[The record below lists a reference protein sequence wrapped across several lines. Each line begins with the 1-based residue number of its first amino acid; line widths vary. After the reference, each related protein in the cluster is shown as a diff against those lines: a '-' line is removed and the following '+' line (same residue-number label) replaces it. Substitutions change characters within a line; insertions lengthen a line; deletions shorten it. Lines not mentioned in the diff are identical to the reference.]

1 MTNEERL
8 VYLILGNIGDEVAL
22 KNICEAHSIEME
34 EIDDQEKK
42 FLIHTNQF
50 YCNIEAFMDLHQET
64 REEFDFLLKNGY
76 IVKTSD
82 GFVWKNV
89 V

>member
-1 MTNEERL
+1 MTDEERL

-22 KNICEAHSIEME
+22 KNICEAHSIEIE
-34 EIDDQEKK
+34 QIDDREKE

-50 YCNIEAFMDLHQET
+50 YCNAEAFMDLHLET
-64 REEFDFLLKNGY
+64 KEEFDYLLESGD

>member
-34 EIDDQEKK
+34 EIDEQ
-42 FLIHTNQF
+42 
-50 YCNIEAFMDLHQET
+50 
-64 REEFDFLLKNGY
+64 
-76 IVKTSD
+76 
-82 GFVWKNV
+82 
-89 V
+89 

>member
-1 MTNEERL
+1 MTDGERL

-22 KNICEAHSIEME
+22 KNICEAHSIEIE
-34 EIDDQEKK
+34 EIDVREKE

-50 YCNIEAFMDLHQET
+50 YSSVEAFMDLHLET
-64 REEFDFLLKNGY
+64 KEEFDFLLESGD